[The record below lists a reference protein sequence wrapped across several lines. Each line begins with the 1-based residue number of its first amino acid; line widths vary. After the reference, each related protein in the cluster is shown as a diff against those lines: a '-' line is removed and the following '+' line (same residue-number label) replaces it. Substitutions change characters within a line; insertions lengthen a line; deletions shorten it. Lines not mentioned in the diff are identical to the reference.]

1 MLSEKL
7 KENFDGMIVYK
18 RSSADIFSTLS
29 VPAFIKDW
37 FIKRYSDEDGGYNVA
52 FMQEKLSE
60 ILPSKKDW
68 VAYLDKIFHGGTV
81 KFLAKLR
88 IKANIKTAKITFS
101 LPDFGVEYDETVIP
115 ETVWQKAGKDLL
127 ANGGD
132 IWGVIELAY
141 DNQVKKIS
149 KVGFKDFKPY
159 KVDLAYYKSARR
171 AFDFEEWLDVL
182 IGAMGYNA
190 DGYDDENQKTSML
203 KRLLPFVE
211 KRINLIEL
219 APKGTGKSYVFS
231 QISKRG
237 WLNSG
242 GVITRAKLFYD
253 MSLNLEG
260 LIPNYDYVALDEIS
274 TIRFSDVEELQGALK
289 GYLESGTYTVGIKA
303 GSGEAGFILLGNI
316 PIEKMDENVSMFD
329 KLPYMFHD
337 SALLDRF
344 HGFIKGWEMPRM
356 RESLKA
362 EGWAL
367 NTEYF
372 AEIMHELRN
381 DMTAGG
387 VVNELLCVP
396 EGSDTRDTAAV
407 KRIATAFVKLYF
419 PHWNSAADADRELFE
434 KYCLAPAIEMRRII
448 KMQLGILDAEFR
460 GKEMPAFK
468 VREN

>member
-1 MLSEKL
+1 MVIEKL
-7 KENFDGMIVYK
+7 KENFEGMIVYK
-18 RSSADIFSTLS
+18 KSSSDIFATLS
-29 VPAFIKDW
+29 IPAFIKDW
-37 FIKRYSDEDGGYNVA
+37 FIKRYSDADGGYNVA

-68 VAYLDKIFHGGTV
+68 VVYLDKIFHGGTV

-88 IKANIKTAKITFS
+88 IKANIKTAQITFA
-101 LPDFGVEYDETVIP
+101 LPDFGVEYDETIIP
-115 ETVWQKAGKDLL
+115 ESVWQKIGKDLL

-132 IWGVIELAY
+132 IWGVVELAY
-141 DNQVKKIS
+141 DKNNKRIAMK
-149 KVGFKDFKPY
+149 GFKDFKPY
-159 KVDLAYYKSARR
+159 KVDLNYYKTARR
-171 AFDFEEWLDVL
+171 AFDFDEWMDVL
-182 IGAMGYNA
+182 LGAMGYNSA
-190 DGYDDENQKTSML
+190 GYENEYQKTAML

-211 KRINLIEL
+211 KRVNLIEL

-231 QISKRG
+231 QISKHG

-253 MSLNLEG
+253 MSINLEG

-289 GYLESGTYTVGIKA
+289 GYLESGAYTVGIKS
-303 GSGEAGFILLGNI
+303 GSGEAGFVLLGNI

-344 HGFIKGWEMPRM
+344 HGFVKGWEMPRM
-356 RESLKA
+356 KESLKA

-381 DMTAGG
+381 DMTAGS
-387 VVNELLCVP
+387 VVNALLEVP
-396 EGSDTRDTAAV
+396 DGADTRDTAAI
-407 KRIATAFVKLYF
+407 KRITTGFVKLFF
-419 PHWNSAADADRELFE
+419 PHWKSADDVDRELFE
-434 KYCLAPAIEMRRII
+434 KYCLAPAIDMRRII
-448 KMQLGILDAEFR
+448 KVQLGILDAEFR
-460 GKEMPAFK
+460 GKDIMPAFII
-468 VREN
+468 R

>member
-141 DNQVKKIS
+141 DEQAKKIS
-149 KVGFKDFKPY
+149 MVGFKDFKPY

-316 PIEKMDENVSMFD
+316 PIEKMDENMSMFD

-344 HGFIKGWEMPRM
+344 HGFVKGWEMPRM

-367 NTEYF
+367 NSEYF
-372 AEIMHELRN
+372 SEILHLFRDDILIKN
-381 DMTAGG
+381 VIDAI
-387 VVNELLCVP
+387 LDIP
-396 EGSDTRDTAAV
+396 RDADTRDTTAV
-407 KRIATAFVKLYF
+407 KRIASAYVKLLF
-419 PHWNSAADADRELFE
+419 PAWDSVEKVDVEQFE
-434 KYCLAPAIEMRRII
+434 KYCLKPAVKMRGII
-448 KMQLGILDAEFR
+448 RRQLEIMDTEYRKKPMAEYR
-460 GKEMPAFK
+460 VK
-468 VREN
+468 VE